1 MARRLP
7 PPLTVEE
14 GVRMTAPMSGVKELN
29 DNQKEQLYSKEATE
43 TFGTPDVPPRV
54 FTSRDGRNKKVP
66 VSLEEV
72 ENRGTNA
79 NRGNVISDTFS
90 TCLNACGGA
99 MYDIWHWPQLPGNT
113 SSRLRTVATRG
124 GRGPYLLL
132 TFATILFVVFA
143 IIYFL
148 RSTPRRSSA
157 SKYATKTSIGPEIPA
172 ISKRPLNVTSN
183 IQPAMSPPVLNNT
196 VVTPPSLAPTTAY
209 HFA

>member
-29 DNQKEQLYSKEATE
+29 DNQVEQLYSKEATA
-43 TFGTPDVPPRV
+43 TFGTPDIPPRV
-54 FTSRDGRNKKVP
+54 FTSRDGRDKKVP
-66 VSLEEV
+66 VSLQEAD
-72 ENRGTNA
+72 NTNNNV
-79 NRGNVISDTFS
+79 NRGNVISNTVT

-124 GRGPYLLL
+124 GRGPYLLF
-132 TFATILFVVFA
+132 TFVIILFVVFTV
-143 IIYFL
+143 IYFI
-148 RSTPRRSSA
+148 RSRRRQSSV
-157 SKYATKTSIGPEIPA
+157 SKYITRTSIGPEIPA
-172 ISKRPLNVTSN
+172 IRKPTSN
-183 IQPAMSPPVLNNT
+183 SNLQSALPTPVSRH
-196 VVTPPSLAPTTAY
+196 VVTPPSLAPTTTY